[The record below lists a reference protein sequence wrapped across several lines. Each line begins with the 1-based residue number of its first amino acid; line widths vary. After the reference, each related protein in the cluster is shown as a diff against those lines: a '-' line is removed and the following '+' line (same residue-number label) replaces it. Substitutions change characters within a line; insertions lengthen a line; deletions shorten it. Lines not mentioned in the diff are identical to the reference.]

1 MQLVM
6 QWQAQIFSMTK
17 NNIFESLQGK
27 TAIITGGSTELA
39 GAIALE
45 LAEQGVNICLCGQ
58 QVDLLEMSV
67 SRVKQNEG
75 KIIPLVSELDTLE
88 KTEDV
93 VNQTVAAFGKVDIL
107 ILVSPFWSGGYIHN
121 HNVRTW
127 DLVMNANLREP
138 FLMTRTILP
147 LMREQKQGQIMSVG
161 SDSAMGVYPQDGAY
175 SVAMHGLT
183 ALMELIRAEN
193 SGYGIRTHTVSPGL
207 ALSTPFDSEGRPNL
221 TVNDVAEWVL
231 WLLTRPD
238 HLRGNSPI
246 LI

>member
-1 MQLVM
+1 M
-6 QWQAQIFSMTK
+6 
-17 NNIFESLQGK
+17 FESLQGK

-39 GAIALE
+39 GAIALK

-58 QVDLLEMSV
+58 QADLLEMSV
-67 SRVKQNEG
+67 SKANQADG
-75 KIIPLVSELDTLE
+75 KIIPLVSELGTLE
-88 KTEDV
+88 NTEAIL
-93 VNQTVAAFGKVDIL
+93 NQTITVFGNVDIL
-107 ILVSPFWSGGYIHN
+107 IIVSPFWSGGYIHS

-138 FLMTRTILP
+138 FLMTRAILP
-147 LMREQKQGQIMSVG
+147 LMREQKHGQIVSIG
-161 SDSAMGVYPQDGAY
+161 SDSAMSIYPQDGAY

-183 ALMELIRAEN
+183 ALMDLIRAEN
-193 SGYGIRTHTVSPGL
+193 SEYGIRTHILSPGL
-207 ALSTPFDSEGRPNL
+207 ALSTPLDSDGKPNL